1 MNINYSINLIDFQN
15 VPNLRINNCL
25 EWSIKNIFE
34 VQEDEGDRKLQNIS
48 FANSFFFFKE

>member
-34 VQEDEGDRKLQNIS
+34 VQEDEDDRKLQNIS